1 MEHTHNG
8 TLKAI
13 KQKEVRPLVGKWLQ
27 LKWPASEKQIR
38 YVIPHMWITKL
49 LQVQSYRYR
58 WYGSGRKQ
66 TDWGI
71 NRAKGGGGKWERLSR
86 GYVACS
92 KYPAHS
98 MDILHD
104 SDLGTIKNSQAKM
117 FSLKY
122 WLRYKGSLLDV
133 RVWMVKGQWLSG
145 QTEQPKSVV
154 MFAVFYD
161 SRKDMCMTCVLLS

>member
-1 MEHTHNG
+1 MAST
-8 TLKAI
+8 
-13 KQKEVRPLVGKWLQ
+13 EV
-27 LKWPASEKQIR
+27 ASLRKTDTVCYPSR
-38 YVIPHMWITKL
+38 VDHRASTGAVIH
-49 LQVQSYRYR
+49 VQMI
-58 WYGSGRKQ
+58 WKQ

-86 GYVACS
+86 GYVKCS
-92 KYPAHS
+92 KYPGHA
-98 MDILHD
+98 MDTLHD

-122 WLRYKGSLLDV
+122 WLRYKRSLLDV
-133 RVWMVKGQWLSG
+133 CVWMVKVQWLSG

-161 SRKDMCMTCVLLS
+161 SRKDMCTMCVSLS